1 MSGTSAP
8 VSEHSPTGSAAP
20 RSRTLAI
27 ITSQGLPHRFDIES
41 RIYSSGFEVIK
52 ERQIGF
58 HAHDPSV
65 QELFGEEAG
74 SVCGEPVRELRIVM
88 YTSVVYVLERR
99 RAVEVWHTV
108 MGDKDPEIARV
119 DAPESLRALYG
130 KTIYN
135 NAVYGSPNEPMA
147 ELQINSIFASSP
159 PFPPIDL
166 PNDIPAA
173 LAIALPES
181 EASASSSSDALS
193 HTNES
198 PTLRVDVKS
207 KTKGFKALPLPAT
220 TAFPSIQPRS
230 SRASALRAGVQ
241 VSPVKRVLA
250 TKESLAKTFE
260 NVPGHKR
267 ASLSIVVAS
276 TAPPAIAPRQN
287 RALELRKNGENKD
300 GRGLRRPPTVARKP
314 TTPERTMQIFEN
326 TPGHKRRETIS
337 VASTAP
343 PVIAPRPTKA
353 SVLRTGVEI
362 TSAPNP
368 ATMPKVKEDR
378 PLRGRMSFD
387 NVPGHKRNIT
397 IDVPSVRTPSTPP
410 RINRSALLRIAHK
423 EGGSASAGPP
433 SSFFMKPIVPQR
445 PLSLSRANSQAS
457 LRAAPPVIVRAQSQS
472 SVRLAPPSTS
482 TVSSSARSASVGRP
496 AAAAASTPASS
507 PRTPAAAPR
516 HPSIQP
522 RTNRASLLRAKLGTP
537 NPATRRVFAF

>member
-1 MSGTSAP
+1 MIPASKN
-8 VSEHSPTGSAAP
+8 
-20 RSRTLAI
+20 
-27 ITSQGLPHRFDIES
+27 
-41 RIYSSGFEVIK
+41 SS
-52 ERQIGF
+52 
-58 HAHDPSV
+58 
-65 QELFGEEAG
+65 
-74 SVCGEPVRELRIVM
+74 
-88 YTSVVYVLERR
+88 ERR
-99 RAVEVWHTV
+99 RGPCA
-108 MGDKDPEIARV
+108 DPEIARV